1 MSINLKSGV
10 IALIGDEIE
19 QYIIKNFAHKIDL
32 YIKYGNNSTKPI
44 QIHIDKKRWREI
56 SDEKYYIELLYNQE
70 TERNAEIYDSQ
81 NHKKIK
87 FYE

>member
-32 YIKYGNNSTKPI
+32 FIKYGNNSTEPI
-44 QIHIDKKRWREI
+44 QIQIDNEHWREK

-81 NHKKIK
+81 NNKKIIL
-87 FYE
+87 

>member
-10 IALIGDEIE
+10 IALIGNEIKE
-19 QYIIKNFAHKIDL
+19 KIIDDIAYTIDL

-44 QIHIDKKRWREI
+44 QIQIDKKRWREI

-81 NHKKIK
+81 NNKKIIL
-87 FYE
+87 

>member
-10 IALIGDEIE
+10 IALIGNEIKE
-19 QYIIKNFAHKIDL
+19 KVIDDIAYTIDL

-44 QIHIDKKRWREI
+44 QIQIDKKRWREI

-70 TERNAEIYDSQ
+70 TEHNAEIYDSQ
-81 NHKKIK
+81 NDKKIK
-87 FYE
+87 FYD

>member
-32 YIKYGNNSTKPI
+32 YIKYGNNLTKPI
-44 QIHIDKKRWREI
+44 QIQIDEERWREI

-81 NHKKIK
+81 NDKKIK
-87 FYE
+87 FYD

>member
-10 IALIGDEIE
+10 IALIGNEIKE
-19 QYIIKNFAHKIDL
+19 KIIDDIAYTIDL

-44 QIHIDKKRWREI
+44 QIQIDKERWREI

-81 NHKKIK
+81 NNKKIIL
-87 FYE
+87 

>member
-44 QIHIDKKRWREI
+44 QIQIDKKCWGEI
-56 SDEKYYIELLYNQE
+56 SDEKYYIKLLYNQE
-70 TERNAEIYDSQ
+70 RYYNAEIYDS
-81 NHKKIK
+81 NNDKRIIL
-87 FYE
+87 

>member
-1 MSINLKSGV
+1 MIHLKSGV

-19 QYIIKNFAHKIDL
+19 QNIIKNFSHKIDL
-32 YIKYGNNSTKPI
+32 FIKYGSHSTKPI
-44 QIHIDKKRWREI
+44 QIQIDKKRWREI

-81 NHKKIK
+81 NDKKIK